1 MLCPTEHIS
10 SMWLI
15 LLQDFLQY
23 LPRLNSAVQSEED
36 DAEEASTSDRVP
48 GRKLGCF
55 PIHLTVNCS

>member
-10 SMWLI
+10 AMWLI

-36 DAEEASTSDRVP
+36 DAEEASTSDRVR
-48 GRKLGCF
+48 GIKLGCF
-55 PIHLTVNCS
+55 AIHLTVNCS